1 MLCLFCSTNND
12 SIVIL
17 CIVFVVKTSL
27 LTVTITVYL
36 QAILTRQAVNENNF
50 TLLNSGLLQSL
61 ILISSLHG
69 KY

>member
-17 CIVFVVKTSL
+17 CILFVVKTSL

-50 TLLNSGLLQSL
+50 TLLNSGLQSL